1 LSAGELRRRLLDE
14 GVLLC
19 ILGPTAVGKTELAIE
34 LARRIDG
41 EIISADSRQV
51 YKLMDI
57 GTAKPTPQ
65 QRKLVPHH
73 VIDCV
78 YPDQTFSAAEFVR
91 LAEEAISDI
100 RRRGKVPLLV
110 GGTGLYFRALVDGL
124 FEGPSA
130 DEELR
135 RRLREEARLFG
146 PEHLHTKLRQVD
158 PDAAA
163 KIHPNDLVR
172 VIRALEVYEKTGK
185 PISKLQ
191 KQWRSGSPKHPFIAF
206 CLSRG
211 REELYRRIEERVDR
225 MMEMG
230 FLEEVKRLLDMGYS
244 RDLPSMQTFGYK
256 ELAAYLCGEIGLE
269 EAIREIKKRTRRF
282 ARKQIIWF
290 RGDDRLIW
298 VEARSATPE
307 RLIELALTHLDRSR
321 ASHR

>member
-1 LSAGELRRRLLDE
+1 MSAEELRRRLLEE

-34 LARRIDG
+34 LAKRLDG

-65 QRKLVPHH
+65 QRKLIPHH
-73 VIDCV
+73 LIDCV
-78 YPDQTFSAAEFVR
+78 YPDQPFSAAEFVR

-124 FEGPSA
+124 FEGPGA

-146 PEHLHTKLRQVD
+146 PQHLHAKLMQVD
-158 PDAAA
+158 PEAALR
-163 KIHPNDLVR
+163 IHPNDLVR
-172 VIRALEVYEKTGK
+172 VIRSLEVYEKTGRS
-185 PISKLQ
+185 ISQLQ
-191 KQWRSGSPKHPFIAF
+191 RQWRSDRPKHPFIAF
-206 CLSRG
+206 CLSRERG
-211 REELYRRIEERVDR
+211 ELYSRIEERVDR

-230 FLEEVKRLLDMGYS
+230 FLEEVRMLLDMGYG
-244 RDLPSMQTFGYK
+244 RDLPSMQAFGYR
-256 ELAAYLCGEIGLE
+256 ELAAHLCGEIGLE
-269 EAIREIKKRTRRF
+269 EAVRGIKRRTRRF
-282 ARKQIIWF
+282 ARRQIIWF
-290 RGDDRLIW
+290 RGDKRLIW
-298 VEARSATPE
+298 VDARSTTPDG
-307 RLIELALTHLDRSR
+307 LIELALTHLDRSP
-321 ASHR
+321 ASRR